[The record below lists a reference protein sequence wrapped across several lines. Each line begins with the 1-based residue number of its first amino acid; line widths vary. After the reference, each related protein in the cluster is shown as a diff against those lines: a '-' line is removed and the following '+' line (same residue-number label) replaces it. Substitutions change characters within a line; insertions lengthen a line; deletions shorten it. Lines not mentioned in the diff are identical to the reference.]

1 MTKKRI
7 SPSEYARLSTHERLA
22 FCGELARRRW
32 RKMRRKEQIPGVGFE
47 DTWVTH
53 LTMAGRGFGKTR
65 TGAEWALDECT
76 AMPGCMFGILCPTY
90 DHGEKVCLYGESGVM
105 ALLADHSTAK
115 WNSYKHQLTF
125 ANGSIITLYSS
136 EHQRQL
142 AGPQFHRFWIDEPAD
157 LSHGLE
163 AWKKLRPAVRL
174 RPSDGTPARV
184 LITGTPA
191 PVPLVQ
197 HIWDLHN
204 QHPTLYT
211 LSKGRTIDNEAN
223 LDPMMVQELYE
234 RYKGSRYF
242 LQEMEGELL
251 LQAEGA
257 LWHGE
262 TIARQRIAY
271 DADMH
276 FDEIIVAIDPAVST
290 DKNADE
296 TGIIV
301 AGKAG
306 NLAYVLADY
315 SCRASALDWARL
327 AYKVAEFH
335 GARKIVYER
344 NLAGPLLEDILR
356 KVLQENHSKIK
367 LVRVQAKK
375 SKSLRAEPVAALYEA
390 ERVFHLTG
398 TPSDRG
404 KAWGSLDKLESQMTT
419 WEPSDSKSPDRID
432 ALVHAIDHLLVK
444 GAGGAKVYG
453 SKDSRRGRNGAT
465 YRGW

>member
-1 MTKKRI
+1 MAGRKLT
-7 SPSEYARLSTHERLA
+7 PAEYARLTPHERLA

-32 RKMRRKEQIPGVGFE
+32 SKQARPNQIPGSDHP

-65 TGAEWALDECT
+65 SGAEWALDECT
-76 AMPGCMFGILCPTY
+76 RMPGCMFGILAPTY
-90 DHGEKVCLYGESGVM
+90 DHGEKVCLFGESGVM
-105 ALLADHSTAK
+105 SLLADRSTAK
-115 WNSYKHQLTF
+115 WNAYKHQLTF

-174 RPSDGTPARV
+174 RPTDGTPARV
-184 LITGTPA
+184 FITGTPA

-197 HIWDLHN
+197 HIHELH
-204 QHPTLYT
+204 QKHPSLYT
-211 LSKGRTIDNEAN
+211 LSKGRTIDNEEN

-257 LWHGE
+257 LWHAE
-262 TIARQRIAY
+262 VLARQKVAY
-271 DADMH
+271 DSDMH
-276 FDEIIVAIDPAVST
+276 FDETIVALDPAVST

-301 AGKAG
+301 AAKAG
-306 NLAYVLADY
+306 TLAYVLADY
-315 SCRASALDWARL
+315 SVRASALDWARL
-327 AYKVAEFH
+327 AYKIAERH

-344 NLAGPLLEDILR
+344 NLAGPLMEDILK
-356 KVLQENHSKIK
+356 KVLHENNSKIK

-375 SKSLRAEPVAALYEA
+375 AKQFRAEPVAALYEA
-390 ERVFHLTG
+390 ERVFHLTN
-398 TPSDRG
+398 TPNE
-404 KAWGSLDKLESQMTT
+404 WGSLDKLESQMTT
-419 WEPSDSKSPDRID
+419 WEPSDRKSPDRID
-432 ALVHAIDHLLVK
+432 AAVHAIDHLLIK
-444 GAGGAKVYG
+444 GAGGARVYS
-453 SKDSRRGRNGAT
+453 SKDRGRSGST

>member
-1 MTKKRI
+1 MAKLT
-7 SPSEYARLSTHERLA
+7 PAQYARLSPHERLA
-22 FCGELARRRW
+22 FCGELAHRRW
-32 RKMRRKEQIPGVGFE
+32 VKQRRPQQIPGLE
-47 DTWVTH
+47 SPESWVTH
-53 LTMAGRGFGKTR
+53 LVMAGRGFGKTR
-65 TGAEWALDECT
+65 TGAEWMLRECT
-76 AMPGCMFGILCPTY
+76 NMPGCMAGILAPTY
-90 DHGEKVCLYGESGVM
+90 DHGIKVCLFGESGIM
-105 ALLADHSTAK
+105 SLLADHSTVK
-115 WNSYKHQLTF
+115 WNEYKKQLSF
-125 ANGSIITLYSS
+125 ANGSVITIYSS

-157 LSHGLE
+157 LSHGMD

-197 HIWDLHN
+197 HIFELH
-204 QHPTLYT
+204 QKHPELYT
-211 LSKGRTIDNEAN
+211 LAKGRTIDNEDN

-257 LWHGE
+257 LWRQE
-262 TIARQRIAY
+262 IIARQRLEY
-271 DADMH
+271 DTDMQ
-276 FDEIIVAIDPAVST
+276 FDEIVVAIDPAVSS

-296 TGIIV
+296 TGIV
-301 AGKAG
+301 VVGKAD

-315 SCRASALDWARL
+315 SLRASALDWARL
-327 AYKVAEFH
+327 AYKIAHEH

-344 NLAGPLLEDILR
+344 NLAGPLIEDIL
-356 KVLQENHSKIK
+356 KKTLHEHNSQIK

-375 SKSLRAEPVAALYEA
+375 TKSLRAEPIAALYEA
-390 ERVFHLTG
+390 ERVFHLSD
-398 TPSDRG
+398 TPSQ
-404 KAWGSLDKLESQMTT
+404 WGSLDKLEAQMVT
-419 WEPSDSKSPDRID
+419 WSPSDTKSPDRID

-444 GAGGAKVYG
+444 GSGGARVYG
-453 SKDSRRGRNGAT
+453 SKDSVGMQRST
-465 YRGW
+465 YRGWS

>member
-1 MTKKRI
+1 MAKRRLT
-7 SPSEYARLSTHERLA
+7 PAEYARLSAHERLA
-22 FCGELARRRW
+22 FCGGLARRRW
-32 RKMRRKEQIPGVGFE
+32 NKIRRAQQIPGYGHD

-53 LTMAGRGFGKTR
+53 LFMAGRGTGKTR

-76 AMPGCMFGILCPTY
+76 SMPGCMLGILCPTY
-90 DHGEKVCLYGESGVM
+90 DHGEKVCLFGESGVM
-105 ALLADHSTAK
+105 SLLADHSTAK

-125 ANGSIITLYSS
+125 ANGSLITLYSS

-142 AGPQFHRFWIDEPAD
+142 AGPQFHRFWVDEPAD

-174 RPSDGTPARV
+174 RPTNGTPARV

-197 HIWDLHN
+197 HIWELH
-204 QHPTLYT
+204 QKHPQLYT
-211 LSKGRTIDNEAN
+211 LSKGRTLDNAEN

-257 LWHGE
+257 LWHAE
-262 TIARQRIAY
+262 TLARQRLPY

-276 FDEIIVAIDPAVST
+276 FDEIVVAIDPAVST
-290 DKNADE
+290 EKHADE

-301 AGKAG
+301 VGRAER
-306 NLAYVLADY
+306 LAYVLADY
-315 SCRASALDWARL
+315 SLRASALDWARL
-327 AYKVAEFH
+327 AYKIAERH
-335 GARKIVYER
+335 GARKILIES
-344 NLAGPLLEDILR
+344 NLAGPLIVD
-356 KVLQENHSKIK
+356 VLKRVLNEADSSIKIVK
-367 LVRVQAKK
+367 IQAKK
-375 SKSLRAEPVAALYEA
+375 SKLHRAEPISALYEA
-390 ERVFHLTG
+390 EKVFHLTA
-398 TPSDRG
+398 TPIG
-404 KAWGSLDKLESQMTT
+404 WGSLDKLEASMTT

-432 ALVHAIDHLLVK
+432 ALVHGVDYLLVR
-444 GAGGAKVYG
+444 GARGARVYASRD
-453 SKDSRRGRNGAT
+453 SKRST
-465 YRGW
+465 YRGWN